1 MDAWCKVIVIL
12 SVATIL
18 ALSLIGPSIIADSL
32 AARDWLT
39 IAGYAI
45 LYAAVAV
52 EVVLTYIACKRGA
65 RICTSS

>member
-1 MDAWCKVIVIL
+1 MDAWCKVIVIVVM
-12 SVATIL
+12 VAL
-18 ALSLIGPSIIADSL
+18 AGMALIGPSIIANSL